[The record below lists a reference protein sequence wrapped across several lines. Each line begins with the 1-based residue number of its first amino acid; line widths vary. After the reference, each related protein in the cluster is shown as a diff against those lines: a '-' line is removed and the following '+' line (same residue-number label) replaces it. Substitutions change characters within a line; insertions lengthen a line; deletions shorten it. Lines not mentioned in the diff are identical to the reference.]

1 MFYSVLETSASKIM
15 LPDGLTHMAES
26 GVKYMHD
33 ADFWSRFLA
42 RVSRAIISK
51 PYVSPIACRCCPM
64 SLMMSLS
71 VRDISL
77 MAALGSA
84 GAG

>member
-1 MFYSVLETSASKIM
+1 MM
-15 LPDGLTHMAES
+15 LPDGKTHMLES
-26 GVKYMHD
+26 DVEFIAMISG
-33 ADFWSRFLA
+33 ATLW
-42 RVSRAIISK
+42 RVSQSIVSNS
-51 PYVSPIACRCCPM
+51 YVSPIACRCCPM

-77 MAALGSA
+77 TAGLGSA